1 MAKYNIYGPFAGVK
15 DGLTLLTLL
24 QDKKKLKEIMGVIKA
39 LEDERQ
45 ALNEA
50 IEVYGK
56 AKKMDGLLMSAEMK
70 DREAASALAAAKESA
85 GGIQKDAKT
94 WANDLRGKLVTREKM
109 LEASAKILADGE
121 NRLKAD
127 TDAWKAALAETQVGI
142 AEREKRTLGLLDEAE
157 VLKNRYAAA
166 LANMKADAAAA

>member
-1 MAKYNIYGPFAGVK
+1 MAKFNLYGPFAGVK

-24 QDKKKLKEIMGVIKA
+24 SDKKKLKEILGVLAA

-56 AKKMDGLLMSAEMK
+56 AKKMDGLLMAAETK
-70 DREAASALAAAKESA
+70 DREAASALAAAKENA
-85 GGIQKDAKT
+85 GKLQKDAKT
-94 WANDLRGKLVTREKM
+94 WADDLRSKLVTREKM
-109 LEASAKILADGE
+109 LEASAKILADGK

-127 TDAWKAALAETQVGI
+127 TDAWQIKMV
-142 AEREKRTLGLLDEAE
+142 ERETKIARQEKTTAARLDEARK
-157 VLKNRYAAA
+157 LKKRYETALGSMKAGVAAA
-166 LANMKADAAAA
+166 